1 MNDGGHRTADK
12 GCRGK
17 TTFPLSH
24 CHPLVPATIFSHV
37 LNGTTGLLTDVLL
50 LWLALVFFLMYD
62 SLYQLIPISQSFPLL
77 TPSPVATTSLFCVL
91 KSVFLL

>member
-17 TTFPLSH
+17 TTFPLFQ

-37 LNGTTGLLTDVLL
+37 LDGTTGLLTDHP
-50 LWLALVFFLMYD
+50 ASLVGFGLFLN
-62 SLYQLIPISQSFPLL
+62 
-77 TPSPVATTSLFCVL
+77 V
-91 KSVFLL
+91 